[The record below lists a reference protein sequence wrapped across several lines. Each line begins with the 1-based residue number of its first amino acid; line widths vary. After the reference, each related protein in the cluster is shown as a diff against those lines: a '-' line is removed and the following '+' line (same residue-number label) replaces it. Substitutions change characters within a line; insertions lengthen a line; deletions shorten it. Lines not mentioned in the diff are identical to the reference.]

1 METTINSPAKTF
13 CFARVQLRQ
22 TYAPLKLECIAKA
35 PSDGRRKK
43 VIGENYDGQKKFIPN
58 QKYSLYC
65 LYGRD
70 IFEEY
75 HLFCNDTPDAD
86 CFKIVNGGF
95 DFVFNADEFFQ
106 LLKNASWQ
114 NWKNFT
120 QNTILTNK
128 DELIKFSALVQK
140 DTELTHKQRNR
151 ATAFIQKLQ
160 SAPLYHL

>member
-1 METTINSPAKTF
+1 MKTIINALIKTYGF
-13 CFARVQLRQ
+13 ERVFLRR
-22 TYAPLKLECIAKA
+22 TYAPLKLECVAV
-35 PSDGRRKK
+35 PDPHQGK
-43 VIGENYDGQKKFIPN
+43 VIGENYEGKRKFAPH
-58 QKYSLYC
+58 QKYTLYC

-75 HLFCNDTPDAD
+75 FLFCNDTPHTE
-86 CFKIVNGGF
+86 CLRITKGSFK
-95 DFVFNADEFFQ
+95 FVFNADKFFQ

-128 DELIKFSALVQK
+128 DELTKFSTLVQN

-160 SAPLYHL
+160 DAPLYHL